1 MESKR
6 RRFGKEFKREAIRL
20 VEAGGRSAM
29 EVAESLGIDPSLL
42 SKWMKSH
49 REEGEEAF
57 RGHGK
62 RTAVEE
68 EILRLKQR
76 TRALEQELEFLK
88 KVSRY
93 FAKDPK

>member
-1 MESKR
+1 MRRIVGLAVASMLGVVLAGCGSKTESP
-6 RRFGKEFKREAIRL
+6 A
-20 VEAGGRSAM
+20 
-29 EVAESLGIDPSLL
+29 EVAKSLGIQDSLL
-42 SKWMKSH
+42 SKWITSS
-49 REEGEEAF
+49 RTEGADAF

-68 EILRLKQR
+68 ENWQLRLKVKS
-76 TRALEQELEFLK
+76 LEQELEFLK